1 MEGGS
6 RIINKSKGII
16 WVEPDKK
23 GVIRNER
30 KDAGKTRNVYEG
42 PQGSVEDTILVQS
55 SGPRDDDAKAQVLS
69 AKGTRPVKPIW
80 GHAPPE
86 NCEILMA
93 RKRRILE

>member
-55 SGPRDDDAKAQVLS
+55 SGPRDDDAKTQVLS
-69 AKGTRPVKPIW
+69 AKGTRPVKPM
-80 GHAPPE
+80 GACSP
-86 NCEILMA
+86 
-93 RKRRILE
+93 RKL